1 MPYHTS
7 KYWLPNIIV
16 RTEVNA
22 FATDKVSV
30 TLDKL

>member
-1 MPYHTS
+1 MPCHTS

-22 FATDKVSV
+22 FATDEAPVP
-30 TLDKL
+30 